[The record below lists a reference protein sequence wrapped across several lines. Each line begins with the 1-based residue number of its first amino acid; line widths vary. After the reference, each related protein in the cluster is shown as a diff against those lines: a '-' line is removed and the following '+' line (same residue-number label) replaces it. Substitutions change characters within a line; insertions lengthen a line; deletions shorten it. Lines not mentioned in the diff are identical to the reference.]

1 MPAPIVDAAPAP
13 VIPVPVEQPVTDIE
27 DQEVPLGVQPEE
39 NEDSGS
45 QEEQDEQ
52 GQQDDQEEQDSQET
66 VTIDDGDV
74 PLADMNNIS
83 DTKHCP
89 VHGSGLLLAAI
100 MGGIFAGS
108 TRKQKKEVNR
118 LKEGLGDKE
127 R

>member
-52 GQQDDQEEQDSQET
+52 GQQDDQED